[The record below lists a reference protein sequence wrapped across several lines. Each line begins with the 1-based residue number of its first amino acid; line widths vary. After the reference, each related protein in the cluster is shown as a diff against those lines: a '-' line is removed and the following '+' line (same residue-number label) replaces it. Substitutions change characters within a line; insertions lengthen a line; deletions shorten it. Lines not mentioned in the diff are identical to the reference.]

1 MAVTMAVAGT
11 ASAATIDQFRMG
23 AKTTVYG
30 GERKATL
37 QQADK
42 ELKQPSAYLVQLNA
56 QPTSFVQYL
65 ESNAT
70 KRDTVLANQVGR
82 MFRPTLQ
89 VGK

>member
-1 MAVTMAVAGT
+1 MPDRMELRRLAVV
-11 ASAATIDQFRMG
+11 SIS
-23 AKTTVYG
+23 G
-30 GERKATL
+30 GDFSRPGKPRIEK
-37 QQADK
+37 K
-42 ELKQPSAYLVQLNA
+42 KNA